1 MGQGTCHQNMS
12 FNVYFH
18 VSHHLPLQMSFP
30 LGVQVTRGT
39 APLDLMAITARW
51 ACTAGC
57 FLLTS
62 WYSIA
67 SALGFCRSNSSEY
80 FTTHSLSSSS
90 RICAIKAGLNL
101 TMVEGYNML
110 QSWKRLRCTTITK
123 YEIVGPKLIWVNF
136 SLCFPFTFGGFF
148 RSILLLCFCS
158 TFAGSF
164 LFWEDPNPL
173 SAFDRV
179 SISSFSHHWL
189 SCWYPS
195 FSLFY
200 VFCDLCDFLKY
211 IQTYNMCV
219 CVRMCFASSIP
230 SLVCHRTITALSF
243 VCFGSALC
251 WVAVAL
257 VVLVVLLL
265 VLHLFLLFLLFLLL
279 SFSLFFLLLFCFSC
293 SWYSSCSCSFSC
305 SCSCCSC
312 SCSCSWWYS
321 PFWWRM
327 LFLWLCCLC
336 QVRFPRKEQKKKEPM
351 R

>member
-219 CVRMCFASSIP
+219 CAHVFCLQYSKSCVSQDHHCFIFCLFWFC
-230 SLVCHRTITALSF
+230 SLLGCCCSC
-243 VCFGSALC
+243 CFGCSSSCSAFVPLIPF
-251 WVAVAL
+251 VLVI
-257 VVLVVLLL
+257 VVLIVLLALVLLL
-265 VLHLFLLFLLFLLL
+265 LFL
-279 SFSLFFLLLFCFSC
+279 
-293 SWYSSCSCSFSC
+293 
-305 SCSCCSC
+305 
-312 SCSCSWWYS
+312 
-321 PFWWRM
+321 
-327 LFLWLCCLC
+327 
-336 QVRFPRKEQKKKEPM
+336 V
-351 R
+351 